1 FTYIETAPASPASPS
16 VGPITLPMVFAPN
29 VPLLGI
35 AGDGAIVPVSIG
47 SANIANVP
55 VPGRFALFLDSG
67 TPVSDGTSLSTIPS
81 EVWKAV
87 PNELPTSSDFWGFG
101 KLYGVGKAGDATAG
115 GQTKSGAINAFPENG
130 RTILSWV
137 LKVAD
142 TGVLQ
147 LGWSAGLAD
156 GG

>member
-1 FTYIETAPASPASPS
+1 
-16 VGPITLPMVFAPN
+16 
-29 VPLLGI
+29 
-35 AGDGAIVPVSIG
+35 
-47 SANIANVP
+47 
-55 VPGRFALFLDSG
+55 
-67 TPVSDGTSLSTIPS
+67 
-81 EVWKAV
+81 
-87 PNELPTSSDFWGFG
+87 GFG

-156 GG
+156 GGVSDTGVEFSVRINGFEYWRLSTKANGWNPGTLDLSIFKGQTILLQLLTDSLGNSTFDNAYWADLTLRTATSPCSYSIPESATATIQGGT